1 MGTVESAAF
10 PQVTK
15 LQTHKSANDI
25 IRHMWG
31 MGRPNK

>member
-25 IRHMWG
+25 IQHNVG
-31 MGRPNK
+31 DGQTK